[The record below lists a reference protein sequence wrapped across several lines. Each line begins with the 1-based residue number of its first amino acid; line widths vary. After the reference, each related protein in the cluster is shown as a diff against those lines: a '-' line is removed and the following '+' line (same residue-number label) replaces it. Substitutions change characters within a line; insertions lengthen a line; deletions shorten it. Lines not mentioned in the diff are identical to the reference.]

1 MPVIFHNAV
10 TGEINKL
17 RISRR
22 KGRREGGRVG
32 RKKEGRKEWIEGIEG
47 GGSES
52 VKDGGKV
59 TGREV
64 ERNA

>member
-22 KGRREGGRVG
+22 KGRREGMDR
-32 RKKEGRKEWIEGIEG
+32 
-47 GGSES
+47 
-52 VKDGGKV
+52 
-59 TGREV
+59 
-64 ERNA
+64 RN